1 MLLLL
6 LLLLLLLSYQI
17 LGVTGS
23 FTQFYHGENN
33 FELLPGPIGSLSSN
47 PVDFTGSYSLGL
59 IVSRPYYNGDKS
71 VLIHL
76 SDSEQVCM

>member
-1 MLLLL
+1 M
-6 LLLLLLLSYQI
+6 
-17 LGVTGS
+17 TGS

-47 PVDFTGSYSLGL
+47 PVDFSGIYSLGL
-59 IVSRPYYNGDKS
+59 IVSKPYFIGDKS

-76 SDSEQVCM
+76 SDTDQVCLVYLYLCSRYS